1 MVDMTN
7 LLSRPAAGVEPPKQ
21 LPVGQYLFRVT
32 SVNTKDQQ
40 GNPLTTQNGNAK
52 VEFMVQAEAP
62 IEVDPSSLEGV
73 NCPAKSRLVF
83 VVTENSLYRLVA
95 FLGDHLKLPKEEHA
109 VSQMIDMAPGNIF
122 RGTIVHVPSTQ
133 PGNNSMYANISETF
147 PA

>member
-7 LLSRPAAGVEPPKQ
+7 LLSRPASGVEPPKQ

-32 SVNTKDQQ
+32 AVNTKDAQ
-40 GNPLTTQNGNAK
+40 GNPLVTQNGNAK
-52 VEFMVQAEAP
+52 VEFLVQAEAP
-62 IEVDPSSLEGV
+62 IEVDQSSLEGIV
-73 NCPAKSRLVF
+73 FPAKSRLVF

-109 VSQMIDMAPGNIF
+109 VSQMIDMSPGNVF
-122 RGTIVHVPSTQ
+122 RGTIVHVPSNQ
-133 PGNNSMYANISETF
+133 PGNKSMYANISETV